1 MVVRKP
7 FRVIPAVDLKDGK
20 CVQLRG
26 GDPSRKLVELED
38 PVEVAFEWQRLGASM
53 LHVIDLDG
61 ALGGMPRNIS
71 TVKRI
76 VGTVDIPV
84 QFGGGIRSFK
94 AAERILSRGVWRII
108 LGTLAFEEPPVVKDL
123 LDAFG
128 PERVMVALDCRGG
141 MVLDRGWT
149 SPTGRDVVSAADMF
163 QRMGLRWVLYTDID
177 VEGRQSGVNI
187 EGIRRLVRAVD
198 MGIVVSGGISS
209 ISDILS
215 IRDLGAD
222 GVVVG
227 TAIYTGRL
235 NLKEAI
241 ERCEIGVEGKKG

>member
-7 FRVIPAVDLKDGK
+7 FRVIPAIDLKDGK
-20 CVQLRG
+20 CVQLQG

-38 PVEVAFEWQRLGASM
+38 PLEVTVKWQRLGASM

-71 TVKRI
+71 IVERI
-76 VGTVDIPV
+76 VDRVDIPV

-94 AAERILSRGVWRII
+94 AAERILSRGVWRVI
-108 LGTLAFEEPPVVKDL
+108 LGTLAFEETSVVKDL
-123 LDAFG
+123 LETFG

-149 SPTGRDVVSAADMF
+149 SPTGRDVVSAAHMF

-177 VEGRQSGVNI
+177 VEGRQTGVNI
-187 EGIRRLVRAVD
+187 EGIRRLVKAVD
-198 MGIVVSGGISS
+198 MGIVVGGGISS

-215 IRDLGAD
+215 IKDLGAD
-222 GVVVG
+222 AVVVG

-241 ERCEIGVEGKKG
+241 ERCEIGVEDNKG

>member
-1 MVVRKP
+1 
-7 FRVIPAVDLKDGK
+7 
-20 CVQLRG
+20 
-26 GDPSRKLVELED
+26 
-38 PVEVAFEWQRLGASM
+38 
-53 LHVIDLDG
+53 
-61 ALGGMPRNIS
+61 
-71 TVKRI
+71 
-76 VGTVDIPV
+76 
-84 QFGGGIRSFK
+84 
-94 AAERILSRGVWRII
+94 
-108 LGTLAFEEPPVVKDL
+108 
-123 LDAFG
+123 
-128 PERVMVALDCRGG
+128 
-141 MVLDRGWT
+141 VLDRGWT

-198 MGIVVSGGISS
+198 MGIVVGGGISS

-215 IRDLGAD
+215 IKHLGAD